1 MQPLPPEIPPLGEG
15 CSDGIPATGE
25 LCYVRV
31 EIGELPGW
39 GVGRA
44 SFAIDLDGD
53 GRASFGIAT
62 SSTEN
67 NIFEQ
72 FVTMAHL
79 GSDGSFKLDPT
90 LPSVE
95 WWAEWTDRDFDGDG
109 RHDAV
114 GTIESPGLDARGL
127 RPLF

>member
-1 MQPLPPEIPPLGEG
+1 L
-15 CSDGIPATGE
+15 
-25 LCYVRV
+25 
-31 EIGELPGW
+31 

-44 SFAIDLDGD
+44 SLAIDLDGD

-95 WWAEWTDRDFDGDG
+95 WWPEWTDRDFDGDG